1 MRIEAATATTATTS
15 DEDDAN
21 DDGDG
26 DERRRHGYDTTTR
39 TEHCH
44 PSRAEAGYDDDA
56 ATTRRDDDVTA
67 TTMRHDDDDA
77 TTSRACPSQS
87 LQPQVPLTVAAPPG
101 APHSRC
107 LVAASLAQPLQP
119 PQQASLLLFTANAR
133 GWVRT
138 AVEAQRRRGDDDTTT
153 NTRRRPRGDN
163 DRAPISATE
172 MLPPNRADAGTRRRG
187 DDEAAT
193 TTASLPLQPPGSQSL
208 QPPRSQS
215 LQCPGRHRNFR
226 RRYSPS
232 LAAASSLQVPSQS
245 LQPPSLT
252 GLTAPLTQEDGSVQL
267 AQAFPST
274 VGHCRSKESKA
285 QVQEPQ
291 QSKVSKEVAHIN
303 ASEVQAPQ
311 PQSAEKPGAG

>member
-1 MRIEAATATTATTS
+1 MRIPVRIAVRIEAGADDTTAT
-15 DEDDAN
+15 
-21 DDGDG
+21 
-26 DERRRHGYDTTTR
+26 RRRPGR
-39 TEHCH
+39 
-44 PSRAEAGYDDDA
+44 SA
-56 ATTRRDDDVTA
+56 AA
-67 TTMRHDDDDA
+67 PG
-77 TTSRACPSQS
+77 CPSQS

-215 LQCPGRHRNFR
+215 LQCPGRHRSFR
-226 RRYSPS
+226 RHYSPS
-232 LAAASSLQVPSQS
+232 LAAAPSLQVPSQS

-252 GLTAPLTQEDGSVQL
+252 GLTAPLTQEDGWWRRGRRRDDDDATTSTGGRDGAERTEGD
-267 AQAFPST
+267 AQPRRRTTGCSP
-274 VGHCRSKESKA
+274 R
-285 QVQEPQ
+285 PPR
-291 QSKVSKEVAHIN
+291 AH
-303 ASEVQAPQ
+303 
-311 PQSAEKPGAG
+311 

>member
-133 GWVRT
+133 GWRVRT

-193 TTASLPLQPPGSQSL
+193 RRRRRQPRCRCSPQAHSRCSPHAHSRCSAQAVTEASGAATAPASLLPQAF
-208 QPPRSQS
+208 R
-215 LQCPGRHRNFR
+215 CPH
-226 RRYSPS
+226 SPCS
-232 LAAASSLQVPSQS
+232 R
-245 LQPPSLT
+245 PPS
-252 GLTAPLTQEDGSVQL
+252 
-267 AQAFPST
+267 
-274 VGHCRSKESKA
+274 R
-285 QVQEPQ
+285 
-291 QSKVSKEVAHIN
+291 
-303 ASEVQAPQ
+303 ASLLP
-311 PQSAEKPGAG
+311 